1 MNRSGSFLLGALL
14 GGGVGLLL
22 GYVFSP
28 APDAD
33 FDRHYRSRLDQALD
47 EGRKAAAETEAE
59 LRRRFEE
66 AKRRAA

>member
-1 MNRSGSFLLGALL
+1 MNKSGSFLVGALL
-14 GGGVGLLL
+14 GAGVGLLL
-22 GYVFSP
+22 GYIFSP

-33 FDRHYRSRLDQALD
+33 FDHRYRSRLDQALD

-66 AKRRAA
+66 AKRRAT